1 MKNNTNLLN
10 ELTKGIWKENP
21 IFVISL
27 GLCPTIAVT
36 SSMTNAIGMG
46 LASMFVLVCSNLII
60 SLIRNIVPN
69 AVRIPSFI
77 VVIATFVTILDKLV
91 QAYMPALSAS
101 LGIFIPLIVVNCI
114 ILGRAE
120 AFACKNSPIA
130 SIFDGIGMGLGFTIA
145 LSLIAFFRE
154 LLGDGALLGYKIP
167 FFADAPALIMI
178 MPPGGFIVFGLLIA
192 LKRNYDLKGKFTK
205 IHNKAK

>member
-1 MKNNTNLLN
+1 MKNNANLLN

-46 LASMFVLVCSNLII
+46 LACMFVLVCSNLFI

-91 QAYMPALSAS
+91 QAYVPALSAS

-205 IHNKAK
+205 

>member
-1 MKNNTNLLN
+1 MKNNANLLN

-205 IHNKAK
+205 

>member
-1 MKNNTNLLN
+1 MSNAVPLTQ

-36 SSMTNAIGMG
+36 SSLTNAVGMG
-46 LASMFVLVCSNLII
+46 LSALFVLVCSNFLI

-69 AVRIPSFI
+69 AVRIPVFI
-77 VVIATFVTILDKLV
+77 VIIATFVTILDKMI
-91 QAYMPALSAS
+91 QAYAPALSES

-120 AFACKNSPIA
+120 AFACKNSPLA
-130 SIFDGIGMGLGFTIA
+130 SIMDGIGMGLGFTLA
-145 LSLIAFFRE
+145 LCCIAFFRE
-154 LLGDGALLGYKIP
+154 LLGDGALFGFKVPGISEN
-167 FFADAPALIMI
+167 PALIMI
-178 MPPGGFIVFGLLIA
+178 MAPGGFIVFGLLIA
-192 LKRNYDLKGKFTK
+192 LKRHFDLKGKFVK
-205 IHNKAK
+205 

>member
-120 AFACKNSPIA
+120 AFACKNSPIP

-205 IHNKAK
+205 

>member
-91 QAYMPALSAS
+91 QAYVPALSAS

-205 IHNKAK
+205 

>member
-178 MPPGGFIVFGLLIA
+178 MPPGGFIIFGLLIA

-205 IHNKAK
+205 

>member
-178 MPPGGFIVFGLLIA
+178 MPPGGFIIFGLLIA
-192 LKRNYDLKGKFTK
+192 IKRNYDLKGKFTK
-205 IHNKAK
+205 

>member
-120 AFACKNSPIA
+120 AFAFKNSPIA

-205 IHNKAK
+205 

>member
-205 IHNKAK
+205 

>member
-1 MKNNTNLLN
+1 MNNNSNLLH

-46 LASMFVLVCSNLII
+46 LSCMFVLVCSNLFI
-60 SLIRNIVPN
+60 SLLRNIVPN
-69 AVRIPSFI
+69 EVRIPTFI
-77 VVIATFVTILDKLV
+77 VVIATFVTILDKMI
-91 QAYMPALSAS
+91 QAYAPALSAS

-130 SIFDGIGMGLGFTIA
+130 SILDGIGMGLGFTLA

-154 LLGDGALLGYKIP
+154 LLGDGALFGYKIP
-167 FFADAPALIMI
+167 FFANDPALIMI
-178 MPPGGFIVFGLLIA
+178 MAPGGFIVFGLLIA
-192 LKRNYDLKGKFTK
+192 LKRTHDLKGKFTK
-205 IHNKAK
+205 